1 MQIDRLSG
9 LQSWFNAYTK
19 SFLTGDPQKDS
30 AHRLKID
37 HTARVCK
44 NIRLLAA
51 SIDLPED
58 RMRIAEAV
66 ALLHDLGRFEQ
77 FKQYGTFNDRK
88 SVNHA
93 ALGVE
98 IMEKTGVLAALS
110 DDERKWIVDAVRFH
124 NAPALPSGKPHRELL
139 FLRLIRD
146 ADKLDIWRVFADF
159 YRYDNQP
166 ERAIVQHLPDRP
178 SWAGSIIE
186 DILNRRMARFSHMKT
201 LNDFKL
207 LQLSWVFDLNFPETF
222 VLARQRGDLSVIAGT
237 LPDAPDL
244 NRAVGVVM
252 EELEVK
258 GRRGNEI

>member
-1 MQIDRLSG
+1 MQSDLLSDIE
-9 LQSWFNAYTK
+9 SWFNAYTR
-19 SFLTGDPQKDS
+19 SFLTGDPRKDS

-37 HTARVCK
+37 HTARVRE

-58 RMRIAEAV
+58 RMRIAETV

-98 IMEKTGVLAALS
+98 IIEKTGVLAPFPEN
-110 DDERKWIVDAVRFH
+110 ERKWIVEAVRLH
-124 NAPALPSGKPHRELL
+124 NAPALPSGKPDRELL
-139 FLRLIRD
+139 FPRLVRD
-146 ADKLDIWRVFADF
+146 ADKLDIWKVFADF
-159 YRYDNQP
+159 YRYDNEP

-178 SWAGSIIE
+178 SWSQSIIE
-186 DILNRRMARFSHMKT
+186 DIVNRRMARFSHMKT

-222 VLARQRGDLSVIAGT
+222 VLARQRGDMALIADT

-244 NRAVGVVM
+244 HRAVGVVM
-252 EELEVK
+252 EELEAK
-258 GRRGNEI
+258 GKRA